1 VGIVF
6 IHSLKN
12 YKMNRGAV
20 FLLKM
25 TLASNPWH
33 LLDKILSTSGMPRR
47 REGGEER
54 GQWVR
59 KEI

>member
-1 VGIVF
+1 MGIVF

-12 YKMNRGAV
+12 YKMNRGAA

-33 LLDKILSTSGMPRR
+33 LLDKILSTSGRPRR

-54 GQWVR
+54 GQ
-59 KEI
+59 